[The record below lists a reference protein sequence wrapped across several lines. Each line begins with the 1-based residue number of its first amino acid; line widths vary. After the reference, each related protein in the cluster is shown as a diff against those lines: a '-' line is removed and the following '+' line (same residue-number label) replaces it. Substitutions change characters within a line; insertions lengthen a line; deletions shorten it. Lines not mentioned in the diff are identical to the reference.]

1 MVVVGVIP
9 ASFFP
14 SLSLCLELH
23 KINSPVA
30 PCTVSILLEWNF
42 TVSNWGGLVFWFLV
56 NHERKKQT
64 PWRSVKTKARTS
76 QPLPFPAGSL
86 RDLGADCRESPI
98 SEASRPLLACICLAR
113 GIFGRCCY
121 SVLSTELLS
130 VPRTFI

>member
-9 ASFFP
+9 ASFF
-14 SLSLCLELH
+14 SLSLSLSRTSQNKQPGC
-23 KINSPVA
+23 PVHREHPA
-30 PCTVSILLEWNF
+30 GMEFHCFQL
-42 TVSNWGGLVFWFLV
+42 GGLVFWFLV

-86 RDLGADCRESPI
+86 RDLGADCHESPI
-98 SEASRPLLACICLAR
+98 SEASRPLLAGIYLAR